1 MAVPSPMSVLDISC
15 GWRYPPAMNVSLTPV
30 LEKYV
35 GKKVASGL
43 YSTASEVVRDG
54 LRLLQERDR
63 VLEDRL
69 EHLRSEV
76 HRGNADLDAGRSAP
90 FNKAALNRIKS
101 KGRAQLQ
108 TKRRKK
114 GA

>member
-1 MAVPSPMSVLDISC
+1 
-15 GWRYPPAMNVSLTPV
+15 MNVSLTPE

-35 GKKVASGL
+35 GHKVASGL

-63 VLEDRL
+63 LFEDRL
-69 EHLRSEV
+69 EQLRTEV
-76 HRGNADLDAGRSAP
+76 NRGIQDLAAGRAAP
-90 FNKAALNRIKS
+90 FDKASLDRIKS

-108 TKRRKK
+108 AKRRKK